1 MPSIAPSRP
10 ILSRRIRPLVGVAA
24 LVATVLPFAL
34 ATPAAAVVGGDP
46 IAATELNFGGDYEW
60 LVGVELSGGGGCSGT
75 LVAPRYVLTAAH
87 CENPSVVTIGSGA
100 TPVAITDAV
109 VHPSYR
115 GGSEADVQV
124 LRLAADQT
132 ARPLAMATA
141 PDGLTVGATVTVAG
155 FGTTDGGDSPPAEG
169 TMSVSSLLTEQFE
182 ATPFPANSCAGDSGG
197 PVIASGPGGPVLVG
211 VTSYGD
217 GACALHAGSMR
228 VAAFRSFIDPLL
240 VPGNRPP
247 VVASGGLETA
257 VDTPVEIPIEFSD
270 PDGLELT
277 LDDVVDQVAT
287 NGTLSVCA
295 GTAPPTTCTFTPDP
309 GFEGI
314 ASYAYTVSDGEDETT
329 GTWEILVG
337 EPAANQAP
345 VVSGGALTTAV
356 DTPVEVSIDFSD
368 PDGPALGWDDLTGI
382 EVANGS
388 LTACASV
395 EVVPTTCTFQPD
407 PGFSGIALVGLA
419 VSDGEL
425 VGRGDWLI
433 HVGTPVPPDGGAAP
447 VVAGGTV
454 DTAPDTPVAVP
465 LSIVDPES
473 GPLGL
478 DSILLLDVTGN
489 GTFDGCAVASP
500 PSGCTFTPDPGFVG
514 TTFLRITATDGT
526 GVGRGEWRIRVRQP
540 VGGQPPVALSGE
552 LSIVAGATFEIP
564 YEFSDP
570 DGTVLG
576 FDDIVAFDE
585 QSPITWVDCASFEV
599 PTTCTYRWD
608 RPFGGVAALSY
619 TVADGDGE
627 TEAVWIITAVDNQPP
642 EAPGGVLATPVDTP
656 VAIPIEFSDPDS
668 SPLGPLTE
676 LSRRTDETV
685 VGGTLAGCAATTA
698 PTTCTFTP
706 DPGFV
711 GTAWYSYTVSDGV
724 QGVTVDWLIHVGG
737 SVPVDG
743 GDPPQLLGE
752 YVQGTAGDVV
762 DVAFT
767 LVDPEDGA
775 LDGTA
780 VLDVGVQGPSTLEG
794 CDTGPDFVCQVRLP
808 DESAT
813 DSLVVVFT
821 DGTHVAR
828 GEILIESVVP
838 QSSVSGTVTI
848 DGAAPGTTAV
858 VVLAYEEA
866 DGLHPTDAVHASAG
880 GDFHFAGL
888 PAGTYR
894 FAFVASTPG
903 TGIEWHQESPTRAGA
918 VAHVVTTTTVLT
930 GVDGTLAPST
940 AISGTVTDESGEPV
954 GGVVVVALGD
964 GAGLAQATFA
974 VTDSD
979 GRYVVRDLPAGP
991 QRLVFVAPGYY
1002 LLGTTWFGG
1011 VDRASATELE
1021 PVRGSVLTG
1030 VDAVLGSVPGISG
1043 TVTGPDGEPVPG
1055 ATVWA
1060 YDADDGYVGSAVA
1073 TTFGDGTYVLA
1084 LPASG
1089 AYRILVVPPA
1099 GSGLTALWHGPSTTR
1114 AGATEVHAATSTLVE
1129 AIDVTLG

>member
-1 MPSIAPSRP
+1 MPTTA
-10 ILSRRIRPLVGVAA
+10 LSRRLRTLVGVAA

-34 ATPAAAVVGGDP
+34 AAPAAAVVGGDP
-46 IAATELNFGGDYEW
+46 IAATELNPGGAYEW
-60 LVGVELSGGGGCSGT
+60 LVEVELSAGGTCSGT

-87 CENPSVVTIGSGA
+87 CEDPSVVTIGSGA
-100 TPVAITDAV
+100 TPVAVTDAV
-109 VHPSYR
+109 VHPSYT
-115 GGSEADVQV
+115 GGPEADVQV
-124 LRLAADQT
+124 LRLAADQV
-132 ARPLAMATA
+132 AQPLAMATA

-155 FGTTDGGDSPPAEG
+155 FGTTDGGNPPPAEG
-169 TMSVSSLLTEQFE
+169 TMTVSGLSTSTFE
-182 ATPFPANSCAGDSGG
+182 AAPGPANSCSGDSGG
-197 PVIASGPGGPVLVG
+197 PVTVAGAGGPVLVG

-217 GACALHAGSMR
+217 GACAVVAGNVR

-247 VVASGGLETA
+247 EVASGGLETA

-287 NGTLSVCA
+287 NGTVSACA

-314 ASYAYTVSDGEDETT
+314 ASYEYTVSDGEDETT

-337 EPAANQAP
+337 EPVPNQAP

-356 DTPVEVSIDFSD
+356 DTPVEVPVDFSD

-382 EVANGS
+382 DVANGS
-388 LTACASV
+388 LTACASF

-407 PGFSGIALVGLA
+407 PAFSGIALVGIA
-419 VSDGEL
+419 VTDGEL

-454 DTAPDTPVAVP
+454 DTTPDTPVHIP

-478 DSILLLDVTGN
+478 DSVLVLDVTGN

-526 GVGRGEWRIRVRQP
+526 SVGRGEWRIRVGGP
-540 VGGQPPVALSGE
+540 VGGRPPVALSGE
-552 LSIVAGATFEIP
+552 LSVVAGATFEIP

-576 FDDIVAFDE
+576 FADIVAFDE
-585 QSPITWVDCASFEV
+585 QSPITRVDCASFEV
-599 PTTCTYRWD
+599 PTTCTYVWD
-608 RPFGGVAALSY
+608 RSFGGVASLSY

-627 TEAVWIITAVDNQPP
+627 TEAVWTITAVDNQPP
-642 EAPGGVLATPVDTP
+642 EALGGVLATPVDTP

-676 LSRRTDETV
+676 LSRRFDETV
-685 VGGTLAGCAATTA
+685 VGGTVVGCADPTA

-711 GTAWYSYTVSDGV
+711 GTAWYSYKVSDGV

-752 YVQGTAGDVV
+752 YVQGTAGEVV
-762 DVAFT
+762 DVAFS

-780 VLDVGVQGPSTLEG
+780 ILDVRVLGSSTLLG
-794 CDTGPDFVCQVRLP
+794 CDAGPDFVCQVRLA
-808 DESAT
+808 DETAT

-828 GEILIESVVP
+828 GEVLIESVVL

-848 DGAAPGTTAV
+848 DGAEPGDTEV
-858 VVLAYEEA
+858 VVLAYAEG
-866 DGLHPTDAVHASAG
+866 DGLYPTDVAYASAG
-880 GDFHFAGL
+880 GDFHFSGL
-888 PAGTYR
+888 PDGTYR
-894 FAFVASTPG
+894 FAFVATGSAG

-918 VAHVVTTTTVLT
+918 VAHVVTATTGLT
-930 GVDGTLAPST
+930 GIDGTLEQAT
-940 AISGTVTDESGEPV
+940 AISGTVTDELGDPV
-954 GGVVVVALGD
+954 AGVVVAAFGD
-964 GAGLAQATFA
+964 GDGMAPGTFA
-974 VTDSD
+974 VTDRD
-979 GRYVVRDLPAGP
+979 GRYVIRDVPTGP
-991 QRLVFVAPGYY
+991 QRLAFVAPGHY
-1002 LLGTTWFGG
+1002 LLRTTWYGG
-1011 VDRASATELE
+1011 SGRASATPLQ
-1021 PVRGSVLTG
+1021 PSAGSVLSG
-1030 VDAVLGSVPGISG
+1030 VDVVLLSTAGISG
-1043 TVTGPDGEPVPG
+1043 TVTGPDGEPVYG

-1060 YDADDGYVGSAVA
+1060 YDADDGYVGSAAVS
-1073 TTFGDGTYVLA
+1073 TFGDGTYALA

-1089 AYRILVVPPA
+1089 AYRILVLPPA
-1099 GSGLTALWHGPSTTR
+1099 GSGLTPVWYGPSTIR
-1114 AGATEVHAATSTLVE
+1114 AGATEVHAPTSTLVE
-1129 AIDVTLG
+1129 AVDVTLG

>member
-1 MPSIAPSRP
+1 MPSTA
-10 ILSRRIRPLVGVAA
+10 LSRRIRTMVGVTA
-24 LVATVLPFAL
+24 LVATVLPFAI

-46 IAATELNFGGDYEW
+46 IAATDLDPGGAYEW
-60 LVGVELSGGGGCSGT
+60 LVEVELGAGGTCSGA

-87 CENPSVVTIGSGA
+87 CENPSAITIGSGA
-100 TPVAITDAV
+100 TPVAVTDAV
-109 VHPSYR
+109 VHPSYT

-124 LRLAADQT
+124 LRLAADQ
-132 ARPLAMATA
+132 AAQPLAMAAA
-141 PDGLTVGATVTVAG
+141 PDGLTTGATVTVAG
-155 FGTTDGGDSPPAEG
+155 FGTTDGGDSPPAHG
-169 TMSVSSLLTEQFE
+169 TMTVSSLSTDVFE
-182 ATPFPANSCAGDSGG
+182 ATPGPANSCSGDSGG
-197 PVIASGPGGPVLVG
+197 PVTMAGAGGPVLVG

-217 GACALHAGSMR
+217 GACAVVAGNVR

-240 VPGNRPP
+240 VPGNQPP
-247 VVASGGLETA
+247 LVSSGGLETA

-287 NGTLSVCA
+287 NGTVAACA

-314 ASYAYTVSDGEDETT
+314 ATYQYTVSDGEDEAT

-345 VVSGGALTTAV
+345 VVGGGALTTAV

-388 LTACASV
+388 LTACASF

-407 PGFSGIALVGLA
+407 PGFSGIALVGIA

-447 VVAGGTV
+447 VVAGGALETPPGTTV
-454 DTAPDTPVAVP
+454 TVP
-465 LSIVDPES
+465 ISIVDPES

-478 DSILLLDVTGN
+478 DSILVLDVTGN

-526 GVGRGEWRIRVRQP
+526 SVGRGEWRIRVREP

-585 QSPITWVDCASFEV
+585 QSPIEWVDCASFEV
-599 PTTCTYRWD
+599 PTTCTYRWAS
-608 RPFGGVAALSY
+608 PFGGVAALSY

-627 TEAVWIITAVDNQPP
+627 TEAVWTITAVDNQPP
-642 EAPGGVLATPVDTP
+642 EALGGVLATPVDTP

-676 LSRRTDETV
+676 LSWRTDETV
-685 VGGTLAGCAATTA
+685 VGGTLTGCAATTA

-743 GDPPQLLGE
+743 GDPPQLLGD

-767 LVDPEDGA
+767 LVDPEDGP
-775 LDGTA
+775 LDDTA
-780 VLDVGVQGPSTLEG
+780 ILDLRMSGSSTLLG
-794 CDTGPDFVCQVRLP
+794 CDTGPDVVCQVRLP

-828 GEILIESVVP
+828 GEVLIESVVP
-838 QSSVSGTVTI
+838 QSSVSGTVTV
-848 DGAAPGTTAV
+848 DGGEPGATEV
-858 VVLAYEEA
+858 VVLAYAES
-866 DGLHPTDAVHASAG
+866 DGLYPTGGAVVSST
-880 GDFHFAGL
+880 GDYLLTGL

-894 FAFVASTPG
+894 FAFVAVNSPG
-903 TGIEWHQESPTRAGA
+903 TGIEWHAESPTRAGA
-918 VAHVVTTTTVLT
+918 VAHVLTPTTDLT
-930 GVDGTLAPST
+930 GVDATLGQAT
-940 AISGTVTDESGEPV
+940 AVTGTVTDELGEPV

-964 GAGLAQATFA
+964 GAGLSQATFA
-974 VTDSD
+974 VTDDD
-979 GRYVVRDLPAGP
+979 GRYVLRDLPVGP
-991 QRLVFVAPGYY
+991 HRLVFVAPGFY
-1002 LLGTTWFGG
+1002 LLGTTWYGG
-1011 VDRASATELE
+1011 GDRGSATVVQ
-1021 PVRGSVLTG
+1021 PSPGSVLSG
-1030 VDAVLGSVPGISG
+1030 VDVVLASVPGISG
-1043 TVTGPDGEPVPG
+1043 TVTGPDGEPVYG

-1099 GSGLTALWHGPSTTR
+1099 GSGLTPVWHGPSTTR
-1114 AGATEVHAATSTLVE
+1114 AGATEVHAPTSGLVE
-1129 AIDVTLG
+1129 AVDVTFG

>member
-1 MPSIAPSRP
+1 MPP
-10 ILSRRIRPLVGVAA
+10 IPLPRRIRTLLGAAA

-34 ATPAAAVVGGDP
+34 AAPAAAVVGGDP
-46 IAATELNFGGDYEW
+46 IAATELNPGGGYQW
-60 LVGVELSGGGGCSGT
+60 LVGVELTGGGTCSGT

-109 VHPSYR
+109 VHPSYT
-115 GGSEADVQV
+115 GGLEADVQV
-124 LRLAADQT
+124 LRLAADQ
-132 ARPLAMATA
+132 AAQPLAMATD
-141 PDGLTVGATVTVAG
+141 PDGLTVGANVTVAG

-169 TMSVSSLLTEQFE
+169 TMTLSSLLTEQFE
-182 ATPFPANSCAGDSGG
+182 ATPGPANSCAGDSGG
-197 PVIASGPGGPVLVG
+197 PVIAAGPGGPVLVG

-217 GACALHAGSMR
+217 GACTSYAGSMR
-228 VAAFRSFIDPLL
+228 VGAFRSFIDPLL
-240 VPGNRPP
+240 VPGNQPP
-247 VVASGGLETA
+247 VVASGGLATA
-257 VDTPVEIPIEFSD
+257 VDTPVDIPIDFSD

-287 NGTLSVCA
+287 NGTVAACA
-295 GTAPPTTCTFTPDP
+295 GTAPPTTCTFTPAS

-314 ASYAYTVSDGEDETT
+314 ATYQYTVSDGEDEAT

-345 VVSGGALTTAV
+345 VVSGGVLTTAV

-382 EVANGS
+382 ELAHGA
-388 LTACASV
+388 LTACASS

-419 VSDGEL
+419 VTDGEL

-447 VVAGGTV
+447 VVAGGALET
-454 DTAPDTPVAVP
+454 PPGTPVTVP
-465 LSIVDPES
+465 ISIDDPES
-473 GPLGL
+473 GLLGL
-478 DSILLLDVTGN
+478 GSVLQIEVTGN

-526 GVGRGEWRIRVRQP
+526 SVGRGEWRIRVREP

-608 RPFGGVAALSY
+608 RAFGGVASLSY

-627 TEAVWIITAVDNQPP
+627 TEAVWLITAADNQAP
-642 EAPGGVLATPVDTP
+642 EALGGVLATPVDTP

-685 VGGTLAGCAATTA
+685 VGGTLTGCAAATA

-706 DPGFV
+706 DVGFS

-724 QGVTVDWLIHVGG
+724 QGVLVDWLIHVGG
-737 SVPVDG
+737 AVPADG
-743 GDPPQLLGE
+743 GEPPQLVGE
-752 YVQGTAGDVV
+752 NVQGPAGAVV
-762 DVAFT
+762 DVPFS
-767 LVDPEDGA
+767 LVDPEAGP
-775 LDGTA
+775 LDHTA
-780 VLDVGVQGPSTLEG
+780 ILDVWVDGSSTLEG
-794 CDTGPDFVCQVRLP
+794 CGTGPDLVCQVRLS
-808 DESAT
+808 DEAAS
-813 DSLVVVFT
+813 DQLVVVFT
-821 DGTHVAR
+821 DGTHVSRA
-828 GEILIESVVP
+828 GLMVESIVAT
-838 QSSVSGTVTI
+838 SSVSGTVTI
-848 DGAAPGTTAV
+848 DGAEPGLTGV
-858 VVLAYEEA
+858 VVLAYAEG
-866 DGLHPTDAVHASAG
+866 DGLYPTDAVSTSTG
-880 GDFHFAGL
+880 GDFHFSGL
-888 PAGTYR
+888 PDGTYR
-894 FAFVASTPG
+894 FAFVATGSPG
-903 TGIEWHQESPTRAGA
+903 TGIEWHQESPTREGA
-918 VAHVVTTTTVLT
+918 MVHVVTTATTLT
-930 GVDGTLAPST
+930 GIDGTLQQAT
-940 AISGTVTDESGEPV
+940 AITGTVTDQ
-954 GGVVVVALGD
+954 LGD
-964 GAGLAQATFA
+964 PVSGVLVAAYGETDGLWPGAFTT
-974 VTDSD
+974 TDAD
-979 GRYVVRDLPAGP
+979 GRYALRDLPPGP
-991 QRLVFVAPGYY
+991 QRLVVVPPGYY
-1002 LLGTTWFGG
+1002 LLGMAWYGG
-1011 VDRASATELE
+1011 SDRASAAPLQPAPGT
-1021 PVRGSVLTG
+1021 VNAGIDVVLST
-1030 VDAVLGSVPGISG
+1030 VPGVSG
-1043 TVTGPDGEPVPG
+1043 TITGPDGQPLFG

-1060 YDADDGYVGSAVA
+1060 YDADDGYVGSAAA

-1084 LPASG
+1084 LPDEVP
-1089 AYRILVVPPA
+1089 YRLLVVPPA
-1099 GSGLTALWHGPSTTR
+1099 GSGLARRWYGPSTTR
-1114 AGATEVHAATSTLVE
+1114 AGATPVTPVE
-1129 AIDVTLG
+1129 GDLITGIDVALV